1 MLYASDRI
9 HSWGEEMF
17 DSTNV
22 NSNHHRD
29 AFVLK
34 AIAASDEVSR
44 ILKAN
49 PNGHVH
55 SVFTTS
61 FNLAFGGHLVHVGA
75 LGNGLAPFGIGL
87 EQAGAH
93 LLTTLLA
100 VDLEAVWDEES
111 MSVLFPKGITLSL
124 GEAKWT
130 DHKIQPFTYERTS
143 LEDNFMFLANRLLQ
157 DDWNTGLAEST
168 EEKKRIIR
176 YIVDPSSS
184 IDEIPVLDKLNDLKN
199 LVMQHELDE
208 KKVFD
213 YWIGRGLGLTPSG
226 DDVITG
232 ICAVLSALEG
242 TDQTFLRKLKP
253 YLNEYGQK
261 RTTYVALEYLLYAT
275 ENEFHSHLLQL
286 CYVLD
291 KPRGTEF
298 LKALEEMKEIGHTSG
313 ADTVVGMLIGMKAA
327 VIHKKER

>member
-1 MLYASDRI
+1 
-9 HSWGEEMF
+9 MF
-17 DSTNV
+17 YSIDNPGR
-22 NSNHHRD
+22 HRD

-55 SVFTTS
+55 SVFNTS

-87 EQAGAH
+87 DQANAH

-100 VDLEAVWDEES
+100 GDLEAVWDEAS
-111 MSVLFPKGITLSL
+111 MSLLFPKGITLSL
-124 GEAKWT
+124 AEAKWSN
-130 DHKIQPFTYERTS
+130 HQIHPFTYNCPS

-157 DDWNTGLAEST
+157 DDWSTGLAQTT
-168 EEKKRIIR
+168 EEKKRIIQ

-184 IDEIPVLDKLNDLKN
+184 TDDVSVLEK
-199 LVMQHELDE
+199 LDE
-208 KKVFD
+208 LKELVLHHEMDAKKVFD

-226 DDVITG
+226 DDCLTG

-242 TDQTFLRKLKP
+242 TDQTFPQKLKP
-253 YLNEYGQK
+253 YLMEHGQK

-275 ENEFHSHLLQL
+275 ENKFHSHLLNL

-291 KPRGTEF
+291 KPRGPEF
-298 LKALEEMKEIGHTSG
+298 LKAVEEMKEIGHTSG

-327 VIHKKER
+327 VIHNKER

>member
-1 MLYASDRI
+1 MIVLFY
-9 HSWGEEMF
+9 
-17 DSTNV
+17 STD
-22 NSNHHRD
+22 NSGRHRD

-55 SVFTTS
+55 SVFNSS
-61 FNLAFGGHLVHVGA
+61 FNLAFGGRLVHVGA

-87 EQAGAH
+87 DQANAH

-100 VDLEAVWDEES
+100 VGLEVVWDEAS
-111 MSVLFPKGITLSL
+111 MSLLFPKGISLSL
-124 GEAKWT
+124 AEAKWT
-130 DHKIQPFTYERTS
+130 NHKMQPFTYDYPS
-143 LEDNFMFLANRLLQ
+143 LEDNFMFLADRLLQ
-157 DDWNTGLAEST
+157 DDWTTGLAQT
-168 EEKKRIIR
+168 MEEKRRIIQ
-176 YIVDPSSS
+176 YLVDSSSS
-184 IDEIPVLDKLNDLKN
+184 IADVPVLEKLDEIKELVLHHD
-199 LVMQHELDE
+199 LDE

-226 DDVITG
+226 DDCLTG

-242 TDQTFLRKLKP
+242 TDQTFLQKLKP
-253 YLNEYGQK
+253 YLMEHGQK

-275 ENEFHSHLLQL
+275 ESKFHSHLLNL

-291 KPRGTEF
+291 KPRGAEF
-298 LKALEEMKEIGHTSG
+298 LKAVEEMKEIGHTSG

-327 VIHKKER
+327 VIHKRKGDCY

>member
-1 MLYASDRI
+1 
-9 HSWGEEMF
+9 MF
-17 DSTNV
+17 GSINV
-22 NSNHHRD
+22 NSNRNRD

-34 AIAASDEVSR
+34 AIAASDEVSH

-55 SVFTTS
+55 SVFSTS

-75 LGNGLAPFGIGL
+75 LGNGIAPFGIGL
-87 EQAGAH
+87 EQTGAH

-100 VDLEAVWDEES
+100 VDLEVVWDKES
-111 MSVLFPKGITLSL
+111 MSVLFPKGISLSL
-124 GEAKWT
+124 NEAKWT
-130 DHKIQPFTYERTS
+130 NHTVQSSTYDLTS
-143 LEDNFMFLANRLLQ
+143 LEDNFKFLANRLLQ
-157 DDWNTGLAEST
+157 DDWNTGLAETSD
-168 EEKKRIIR
+168 EKKRIIH

-184 IDEIPVLDKLNDLKN
+184 IEGIAVLDKLNDLKN
-199 LVMQHELDE
+199 LVWHHELDE

-253 YLNEYGQK
+253 YLIEYGQK

-275 ENEFHSHLLQL
+275 DNKFHSHLQQL

-298 LKALEEMKEIGHTSG
+298 LKAVEEMKEIGHTSG
-313 ADTVVGMLIGMKAA
+313 ADTVLGMLLGMKAA

>member
-1 MLYASDRI
+1 ML
-9 HSWGEEMF
+9 G
-17 DSTNV
+17 STNV
-22 NSNHHRD
+22 NSNRNRD

-34 AIAASDEVSR
+34 ATAASDEVSR
-44 ILKAN
+44 ILKEN

-75 LGNGLAPFGIGL
+75 LGNGIAPFGIGL
-87 EQAGAH
+87 DQADAH

-111 MSVLFPKGITLSL
+111 MSVLFPKGISLSL
-124 GEAKWT
+124 HEAKWT
-130 DHKIQPFTYERTS
+130 NHTIQPSTYDLTS
-143 LEDNFMFLANRLLQ
+143 LEDNFMYLADRLLQ
-157 DDWNTGLAEST
+157 DDWHTGLAET
-168 EEKKRIIR
+168 TDEKKQIVH
-176 YIVDPSSS
+176 YIVDPSSF
-184 IDEIPVLDKLNDLKN
+184 IEGIPVLDKLNDLKN
-199 LVMQHELDE
+199 LVLHHELDE
-208 KKVFD
+208 KEVFD

-253 YLNEYGQK
+253 YLIEYGQK
-261 RTTYVALEYLLYAT
+261 RTTFVALEYLLYAT
-275 ENEFHSHLLQL
+275 ENKFHSHLQQL

-291 KPRGTEF
+291 KQRGKEF
-298 LKALEEMKEIGHTSG
+298 LKAVEEMKEIGHTSG
-313 ADTVVGMLIGMKAA
+313 ADTVLGMLLGMKAA